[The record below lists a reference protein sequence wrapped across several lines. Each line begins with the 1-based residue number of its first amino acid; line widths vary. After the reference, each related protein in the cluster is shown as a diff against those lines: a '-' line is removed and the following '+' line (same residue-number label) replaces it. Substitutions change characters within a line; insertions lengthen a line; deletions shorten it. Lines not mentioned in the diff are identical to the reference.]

1 MLQIANSLKVRLIVL
16 LVLFAFIP
24 AGISGII
31 GGYINSQ
38 SIIESKITAN
48 QSTAKLVGDEIDLLL
63 EDARKSIELLAA
75 TPTAKSMDAVAT
87 KEMILG
93 AQRATPIFELV
104 FVMDANGMQIAR
116 TSGNLANRADRDYFK
131 EAKKDRTY
139 FTDVYIS
146 SFTNAPCVT
155 ISVPIKNSIGQIVG
169 VMAADVSLKTVWEII
184 DAVQVGQSG
193 YVDVVDNK
201 GTIVAHPDKERV
213 LKKESFTTYG
223 YVANAIDGQRGWVK
237 AAATRGEQSLIT
249 YSSIVRNKWGIIV
262 QEPMNEVMAPVIRS
276 AVVTGVVTLVAV
288 LIALVCA
295 FYVARSIARPLEKLM
310 GAADKVANGDLSG
323 HIEVNGVE
331 EINNLTDAFNAMIK
345 ALRQLVSTTSSTAE
359 TVSASSEELAAS
371 SGEVGKAAE
380 EVAITIQ
387 SVAEGANNQVNLA
400 DHSATVIRDMVT
412 AITNTSKAADSVA
425 AASEQSERAA
435 EHGTKQI
442 EMAVAKMNEIQQDS
456 DITAKKVHELGEKSR
471 QIGQIVDVITGIAG
485 QTNLLALNA
494 AIEAARAGEQ
504 GRGFAVV
511 ADEVRK
517 LAEQSET
524 AAREIAGIIK
534 DIQAE
539 TIETVDA
546 MDRSGR
552 EIATGVSVVAT
563 SGEAFKEI
571 YAAVK
576 NVREEVGRI
585 VALTTEQQQ
594 RSGQVEDAVHSIA
607 DAARL
612 NAASSEQVAAASQE
626 QNASVQEIAAASA
639 GLAKMATELQEAV
652 MKFKL

>member
-1 MLQIANSLKVRLIVL
+1 MQIANSLKVRLIVL

-24 AGISGII
+24 ACISGII

-38 SIIESKITAN
+38 SIIESKVTAN
-48 QSTAKLVGDEIDLLL
+48 QSTAKLVGDEIDVML
-63 EDARKSIELLAA
+63 EDARKTIELLAA
-75 TPTAKSMDAVAT
+75 TPTARSMDAVAV

-93 AQRATPIFELV
+93 AQRTNPIFELL
-104 FVMDANGMQIAR
+104 FAMDANGMQIAR

-131 EAKKDRTY
+131 EAKKDRTF

-155 ISVPIKNSIGQIVG
+155 ISVPIKNSMGQIVG
-169 VMAADVSLKTVWEII
+169 VMAADVSLKSVWEII
-184 DAVQVGQSG
+184 DAVQVGQNG

-201 GTIVAHPDKERV
+201 GTVVSHPDKERV
-213 LKKESFTTYG
+213 LKKELFTTYE
-223 YVANAIDGQRGWVK
+223 YVVNAIDGQRGWEK
-237 AAATRGEQSLIT
+237 AVSTRGEQSLIT

-276 AVVTGVVTLVAV
+276 AVVTGMVTLVAV

-323 HIEVNGVE
+323 HIEIKGVE

-345 ALRQLVSTTSSTAE
+345 ALRQLVSTTSATAE

-400 DHSATVIRDMVT
+400 DHSAAVIRNMVT

-435 EHGTKQI
+435 EQGTKQI

-456 DITAKKVHELGEKSR
+456 DITAKKVHALGEKSR

-524 AAREIAGIIK
+524 AAREIAEIIK

-539 TIETVDA
+539 TIETVNA
-546 MDRSGR
+546 MDKSGR

-594 RSGQVEDAVHSIA
+594 RSNQVEEAVHSIA